1 MAWQTPNT
9 NWMPGDGIMAG
20 DLNRMEENISLIN
33 STVRRVF
40 SFGGKVTDLQA
51 GTQYANRPFIL
62 AASMIQLRPEY
73 RSLIHTGGVYPT
85 GTYDSAFI
93 VLRNTMYTAANPTWA
108 QLTNGAIDQM
118 SFSVNS
124 VIYPLPAVSA
134 VTTCCAMIGFV
145 NTNASMQLD
154 ANCQMYVTI
163 TPALI
168 A

>member
-1 MAWQTPNT
+1 MAWQTPKT

-20 DLNRMEENISLIN
+20 DLNRAEENTALIN
-33 STVRRVF
+33 NTVRRVF
-40 SFGGKVTDLQA
+40 SFGGRVPEA
-51 GTQYANRPFIL
+51 GALPANRAFIV

-85 GTYDSAFI
+85 RTYDSAFI

-118 SFSVNS
+118 SFTLNPIV
-124 VIYPLPAVSA
+124 YPLPAVSA
-134 VTTCCAMIGFV
+134 VTDCCAMIGFV
-145 NTNASMQLD
+145 NTSAPLMLD
-154 ANCQMYVTI
+154 TNDQMYATI